1 LARAHLAA
9 KDRIKGIIG
18 LSNKS
23 FIVVGPS
30 ARKIAAA
37 CLLFGI
43 CRYPA
48 NAQQAPLPPGTTAPD
63 TPPKSAPESAPTP
76 LADAEGDIALQNYDK
91 ARNLLLP
98 WLSAHPNDAQALFDL
113 GYLED
118 AENHPNAAAADYK
131 KSIDADP
138 KRFESRL
145 SLGLL
150 LAHQGHTPEAIEQLT
165 TAVTLKPDPPNI
177 AAQAQAYRALARLE
191 RTTDPAAAKEHLL
204 DALHIGPEQPDDLLL
219 TAEIATANEDDETAE
234 AAYREVLAR
243 QPESSD
249 ATAGLVH
256 LLLKQK
262 KYTEAEPLL
271 RAAVARDPDNP
282 ALNSQLASTLT
293 YEGKNDQALVI
304 LEKLHTL
311 RQDDPIIGG
320 MLADAYT
327 QNGTPEK
334 GEPIL
339 IDLLKKYPQD
349 ADLLNARGENL
360 LQLHRYPEAITAL
373 QAAVKVSPENAD
385 DWMGLAIA
393 ASQNKQ
399 YPLVLEALSMRAKFS
414 DENAGSNFLRAT
426 AYDNLHQKSQAVEY
440 YKKFLAASA
449 GKFPDQE
456 WEAQHRLIALGK
468 SN

>member
-1 LARAHLAA
+1 MASRLRFCLPGCAAIRATHSKRRCRPGPPRPTRLAKTAQ
-9 KDRIKGIIG
+9 
-18 LSNKS
+18 
-23 FIVVGPS
+23 
-30 ARKIAAA
+30 AAA
-37 CLLFGI
+37 
-43 CRYPA
+43 A
-48 NAQQAPLPPGTTAPD
+48 
-63 TPPKSAPESAPTP
+63 TP
-76 LADAEGDIALQNYDK
+76 LADAEGDIALQNYTQ
-91 ARNLLLP
+91 ARSLLLP
-98 WLSAHPNDAQALFDL
+98 WLSAHPNDARALFDL

-118 AENHPNAAAADYK
+118 AENHPDAAVANYK
-131 KSIDADP
+131 KSIEADP

-150 LAHQGHTPEAIEQLT
+150 LARQGHSPEALEQLT
-165 TAVTLKPDPPNI
+165 TAVTLQPDPPNP

-204 DALHIGPEQPDDLLL
+204 DALRLGPEQPDDLLL

-234 AAYREVLAR
+234 AAYRQVLPR

-256 LLLKQK
+256 LLLKEK
-262 KYTEAEPLL
+262 KYPEAETLL
-271 RAAVARDPDNP
+271 RTAIARDPDNP

-293 YEGKNDQALVI
+293 YEGKKDEALAV

-311 RQDDPIIGG
+311 KPDDPLIGG

-327 QNGTPEK
+327 QNGNPEK

-339 IDLLKKYPQD
+339 VDLLKKYPQN
-349 ADLLNARGENL
+349 ADLLNSRAENL
-360 LQLHRYPEAITAL
+360 LQQHRYPEAITAF
-373 QAAVKVSPENAD
+373 QAALKLSPENAE
-385 DWMGLAIA
+385 DWMQLAIA
-393 ASQNKQ
+393 ASQDKQ
-399 YPLVLEALSMRAKFS
+399 YPLVLQSLSMRAKFA

-426 AYDNLHQKSQAVEY
+426 AYDNLHQKKEAVEY
-440 YKKFLAASA
+440 YEKFLAVSA

-456 WEAQHRLIALGK
+456 WEAQHRLIALEK